1 MQATK
6 YTTDKYS
13 ITQVKYDNKLIIKVK
28 FIKHNQRNN
37 E

>member
-13 ITQVKYDNKLIIKVK
+13 ITQVKYDNQFIIKVK
-28 FIKHNQRNN
+28 FIKHNQRNKK
-37 E
+37 